1 MTKIKGIKADNFGK
15 VRTHS
20 TTWIWDI
27 LSILFNLFGTLSRL
41 AAAKDVAKVVQDVA
55 VTADGDVSETEGRL
69 GTDRLDSGLVNLK
82 GERLNSPFVRPQTRR
97 WGDCANLVRRSQREG
112 EPHLDLSN
120 AVLLVEQIHHCDSLA
135 WYYPHTCSRGMHVK
149 RRSGV
154 SAKRRDGV
162 VRREE
167 GFHLMGHKFT
177 LRGATSA
184 FYQRGPDS
192 VTGDDCL
199 QICHWAF

>member
-1 MTKIKGIKADNFGK
+1 M
-15 VRTHS
+15 
-20 TTWIWDI
+20 
-27 LSILFNLFGTLSRL
+27 

-82 GERLNSPFVRPQTRR
+82 GDRLNSPFVRPQTRR

-135 WYYPHTCSRGMHVK
+135 
-149 RRSGV
+149 
-154 SAKRRDGV
+154 
-162 VRREE
+162 
-167 GFHLMGHKFT
+167 
-177 LRGATSA
+177 
-184 FYQRGPDS
+184 
-192 VTGDDCL
+192 
-199 QICHWAF
+199 